1 MWFWQR
7 LREWWN
13 QVGWVVLVEEVVVG
27 KIRVMGQLWLCWGG
41 QYACCE
47 KGMVPGVDTK
57 KPAGA
62 CGRAGWEERV
72 VVGERC
78 L

>member
-41 QYACCE
+41 QYAGCE
-47 KGMVPGVDTK
+47 KGMVPVNGHEEARRSVW
-57 KPAGA
+57 PGGL
-62 CGRAGWEERV
+62 GRADG
-72 VVGERC
+72 GEWC